1 MGLSPSDTP
10 LMLTAGL
17 KTEFMTGR
25 SEYTAHIQPLI
36 TTTVKSTKAS
46 ETYGWLGE
54 SGEMKEWI
62 SERTPKA
69 LREHGFTIVNKDY
82 EHTIEVDRNC
92 IEDDQYGEVAIRVK
106 NMGSV
111 AERWKDKRL
120 TAVIEAGTTELCYD
134 GQYFFDT
141 DHSEGLSGSQSN
153 APAAALAYRV
163 STAAEAV
170 TVLNAVTH
178 IMAQFKD
185 DAGLQVGRKP
195 THVMCPTNIEYIL
208 REAFDPSFRGTGTTT
223 ASEMGKGRV
232 QVISNEYLTNAA
244 TVGYSV
250 LYWLDLSETIKPFIF
265 QNRKDPEFVA
275 KDKPTDEGAF
285 WSKKLYYG
293 VDLRGNFGYGDWR
306 KAVRTEGAA
315 S

>member
-1 MGLSPSDTP
+1 MGVSPSDIP

-25 SEYTAHIQPLI
+25 TQYTAHIQPLVSSTI
-36 TTTVKSTKAS
+36 KSTKAQ

-82 EHTIEVDRNC
+82 EHTIEVDRNA
-92 IEDDQYGEVAIRVK
+92 IEDDQYGELALRVQ
-106 NMGSV
+106 NMGAV

-120 TAVIEAGTTELCYD
+120 TEVIVAGTTELCYD
-134 GQYFFDT
+134 GQFFFDT
-141 DHSEGLSGSQSN
+141 DHSEGSSGSQSN

-163 STAAEAV
+163 STAAEFI
-170 TVLNAVTH
+170 TVLNTVSSL
-178 IMAQFKD
+178 MAQYKD
-185 DAGLQVGRKP
+185 DQGLQVGRKP
-195 THVMCPTNIEYIL
+195 THVMVPTSLEWIA
-208 REAFDPSFRGTGTTT
+208 REAFDPMFRGTGTTT
-223 ASEMGKGRV
+223 ASDMGKGRV
-232 QVISNEYLTNAA
+232 QVIVNEYLTNAA
-244 TVGYSV
+244 TISYSPI
-250 LYWLDLSETIKPFIF
+250 YWLDLSESLKPFIF
-265 QNRKDPEFVA
+265 QNRKEPEFVA

-285 WSKKLYYG
+285 WAKKLYYG

-306 KAVRTEGAA
+306 KAVRTEGAV

>member
-1 MGLSPSDTP
+1 MGLSPSDIP

-25 SEYTAHIQPLI
+25 STYVAHIQPVI
-36 TTTVKSTKAS
+36 TTTIKSTKAS

-82 EHTIEVDRNC
+82 EHTIEVDRNA
-92 IEDDQYGEVAIRVK
+92 IEDDQYGEVAIRVQ
-106 NMGSV
+106 NMGAV

-120 TAVIEAGTTELCYD
+120 SAVVEAGTTELCYD
-134 GQYFFDT
+134 GSYFFD
-141 DHSEGLSGSQSN
+141 DSHNEGNSGDQSN
-153 APAAALAYRV
+153 APAASVTYKI
-163 STAAEAV
+163 STVAEAIA
-170 TVLNAVTH
+170 VLNLVTSL
-178 IMAQFKD
+178 MAQYKD
-185 DAGLQVGRKP
+185 DQGNQIGRKP
-195 THVMCPTNIEYIL
+195 THVMAPTNISWL
-208 REAFDPSFRGTGTTT
+208 LKAAFDPTYTGGGETSATI
-223 ASEMGKGRV
+223 AGKGRV
-232 QVISNEYLTNAA
+232 EVITNEYLTNAA
-244 TVGYSV
+244 TPAYSV
-250 LYWLDLSETIKPFIF
+250 LYWLDLSEPLKPFIF
-265 QNRKDPEFVA
+265 QNRKEPEFVA
-275 KDKPTDEGAF
+275 KDKPTDDGVF

-306 KAVRTEGAA
+306 KAVRTEGAV